1 MKPIYLSPKKRVP
14 KDSTM
19 KDRLKTLWLNARSL
33 IYAGL
38 TLGGVLVVL
47 LGSVLLLPILLV
59 LVVGFV
65 VFIAYKMALYERED
79 N

>member
-1 MKPIYLSPKKRVP
+1 
-14 KDSTM
+14 M
-19 KDRLKTLWLNARSL
+19 KDRLKTLWLNTRSL

-38 TLGGVLVVL
+38 TLGGLLIIL
-47 LGSVLLLPILLV
+47 LGSVILLPLLLI

-65 VFIAYKMALYERED
+65 MFIGYKISIYEREED

>member
-1 MKPIYLSPKKRVP
+1 
-14 KDSTM
+14 M

-33 IYAGL
+33 LYAGL
-38 TLGGVLVVL
+38 TLGGLLIVL
-47 LGSVLLLPILLV
+47 LGSIVLLPLLLI

-65 VFIAYKMALYERED
+65 VFIAYKISIYENEED

>member
-1 MKPIYLSPKKRVP
+1 
-14 KDSTM
+14 M
-19 KDRLKTLWLNARSL
+19 KDRLKTLWLNTRSL

-38 TLGGVLVVL
+38 TLGGLLIIL
-47 LGSVLLLPILLV
+47 LGSIILLPLLLI

-65 VFIAYKMALYERED
+65 MFIGYKISIYEREED